1 MYPTTDPGGTPGPEQ
16 GQDQTHG
23 MQGDTRVASGLT
35 GEFRR
40 QGKKHCDGES
50 TGKGVPKP
58 AWEEM
63 EKG

>member
-23 MQGDTRVASGLT
+23 MQDDTRVASGLT

-40 QGKKHCDGES
+40 QSSKITEVLITSVWADS
-50 TGKGVPKP
+50 
-58 AWEEM
+58 
-63 EKG
+63 